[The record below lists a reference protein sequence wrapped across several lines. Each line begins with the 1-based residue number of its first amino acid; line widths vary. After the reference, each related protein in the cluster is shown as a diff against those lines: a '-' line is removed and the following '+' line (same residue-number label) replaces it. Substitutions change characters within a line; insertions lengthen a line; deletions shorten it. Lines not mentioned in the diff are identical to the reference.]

1 MDSPI
6 MIILVNYLTN
16 IYIYMKIR
24 EIIYLLLILLFI
36 YIFSV
41 HARIIEGNTT
51 ATPVTN
57 QDLLKVLNY
66 IKANMAYNDDF
77 KSSILN

>member
-41 HARIIEGNTT
+41 HARIIEGNTP
-51 ATPVTN
+51 APPVTN
-57 QDLLKVLNY
+57 QDLLELLNY